1 MFSNPVTSARE
12 ASTDEAAKAEQS
24 YSLEARGKMVFADE
38 RYFSYML
45 EGLGGEGD
53 DFRTYDRKLG
63 RTITLTELVA
73 TNDFDVISKQVREYV
88 KIGRERFV
96 PDVMVRLLSISRGNS
111 KGIAAN

>member
-1 MFSNPVTSARE
+1 
-12 ASTDEAAKAEQS
+12 
-24 YSLEARGKMVFADE
+24 MVFADG

-96 PDVMVRLLSISRGNS
+96 PDVMVRLVSIFRGNS
-111 KGIAAN
+111 KGHCCELRHVQK